1 MSSKETRF
9 VLWLDEV
16 RKEDTPLVGGKNAN
30 LGEMVAAG
38 IPVPPGFAVTA
49 YAFKYFLEKTGL
61 GEKIYE
67 MLRKLDV
74 NNTRE
79 LEETTRKIREMILA
93 QPMPPE
99 VEEEIKKYYYELARK
114 LGLEP
119 SKLRVA
125 VRSSATAEDLPE
137 ASFAGQQDTYLNVY
151 GAESV
156 VEHVKRCWASLFTA
170 RATFYRVAH
179 GIPHEKTHMSVTV
192 QKMVNSK
199 AAGVMFTLHPVTGD
213 ESVIVI
219 ESSWGLGESVVGGK
233 VTPDEYIVERSSLRV
248 VEEKINRKTFMVT
261 FDPSLG
267 RNVHL
272 YWDDEKQAWIA
283 EDGLAS
289 TAPLTKIAKPDAP
302 SLTGEEVKRLA
313 ELGELIYKHYGRH
326 MDIEWAADLD
336 LPYPQNVFIV
346 QARPETV
353 WSLKKTREEE
363 KKAVAVT
370 APMAK
375 KTVKLSEAK
384 IVARGLPASP
394 GVAAG
399 IARVLF
405 NPKSP
410 EAMEFKQGDV
420 LVTKM
425 TDPDWVPLMKKAAA
439 IVTDEG
445 GMTSHAAIVSRELGV
460 PCVVGTGNA
469 TKVISTGVEVTVD
482 GGRGV
487 IYEGVVED
495 LVKPRVEVAASA
507 APSGVVA
514 AVGISPEQLLPLY
527 PVTATKIY
535 MNLGEPDAIEKY
547 KDLPFDGIG
556 LMRIEFVIS
565 DWVGY
570 HPMYLVETKQEELF
584 INKLAEGIAKVA
596 QAIYPRPVVVRFS
609 DFKTNEYR
617 GLKGGEKYEPDERNP
632 MIGWRGVSRYI
643 HSGYAPGF
651 RLECRAI
658 RKVRE
663 EFGLTNVWV
672 MLPFV
677 RTLWEVREVLRI
689 MEEEGLKRSKD
700 FKVWIMAEVPSIA
713 LLAEEFAELV
723 DGFSIGSN
731 DLTQLVLGADRDSN
745 ILAEMGYFD
754 ERDPAVLKAIS
765 MIIRGAH
772 KKGATVSICGQ
783 APSVYPEIVE
793 FLVREGIDSI
803 SVNPDAVISTR
814 RLVASIERKIL
825 LERMEKLLEK
835 STSRRAKRGG
845 D

>member
-1 MSSKETRF
+1 LSSKETRF

-30 LGEMVAAG
+30 LGEMAAAG

-125 VRSSATAEDLPE
+125 VRSSATAEDLPG

-302 SLTGEEVKRLA
+302 SLTREEVKRLA

-336 LPYPQNVFIV
+336 LPCPQNVFIV

-370 APMAK
+370 APVTK

-410 EAMEFKQGDV
+410 EAMEFKQGDI

-460 PCVVGTGNA
+460 PCIVGTGNA
-469 TKVISTGVEVTVD
+469 TKVIVTGTEITVD

-495 LVKPRVEVAASA
+495 LVKPKVEVAVPAVQ
-507 APSGVVA
+507 GGVA
-514 AVGISPEQLLPLY
+514 ATVGLSPEQLLPLY

-584 INKLAEGIAKVA
+584 INKLAEGVAKVA
-596 QAIYPRPVVVRFS
+596 QAVYPRPVVVRFS
-609 DFKTNEYR
+609 DFKTNEYK

-643 HSGYAPGF
+643 HPGYAPGF

-658 RKVRE
+658 KKVRE

-677 RTLWEVREVLRI
+677 RTLWEVKEVLKI

-713 LLAEEFAELV
+713 LLAEDFAELV

-754 ERDPAVLKAIS
+754 ERDPAVLRAIS
-765 MIIRGAH
+765 MIIKGAH
-772 KKGATVSICGQ
+772 KRGATVSICGQ

-814 RLVASIERKIL
+814 RLVASIERKIM

-835 STSRRAKRGG
+835 TASRRAKRREL
-845 D
+845 

>member
-9 VLWLDEV
+9 CIWLEEL
-16 RKEDTPLVGGKNAN
+16 RKEDVPLVGGKNAN
-30 LGEMVAAG
+30 LGEMLAAG

-61 GEKIYE
+61 GPKIYE

-74 NNTRE
+74 DNTKE
-79 LEETTRKIREMILA
+79 LEETTKKIREMILNE
-93 QPMPPE
+93 PMPPE
-99 VEEEIKKYYYELARK
+99 VENEIKTYYIELAKR
-114 LGLEP
+114 LNMDP
-119 SKLRVA
+119 QTLRVA

-151 GAESV
+151 TPEKV

-170 RATFYRVAH
+170 RATFYRAKQ
-179 GIPHEKTHMSVTV
+179 GIPHERTLMSVTV

-199 AAGVMFTLHPVTGD
+199 SAGVMFTLHPVTGD
-213 ESVIVI
+213 ENVIVI
-219 ESSWGLGESVVGGK
+219 EGSWGLGESVVGGK
-233 VTPDEYIVERSSLRV
+233 VNPDHYVVERGTYRII
-248 VEEKINRKTFMVT
+248 EKVINKKTFMIT
-261 FDPSLG
+261 FDPAYGKNL
-267 RNVHL
+267 HL
-272 YWDDEKQAWIA
+272 KWDDEKGTWVA
-283 EDGLAS
+283 EEGVEP
-289 TAPLTKIAKPDAP
+289 TAPLVKIARPDIPAM
-302 SLTGEEVKRLA
+302 SEEEVRRLA
-313 ELGELIYKHYGRH
+313 ELAELIYKHYGKH
-326 MDIEWAADLD
+326 MDIEWAIDLD
-336 LPYPQNVFIV
+336 IPFPQNVFIV

-353 WSLKKTREEE
+353 WSA
-363 KKAVAVT
+363 KKAKEAAKPEAVKVT
-370 APMAK
+370 GK
-375 KTVKLSEAK
+375 KIVKLSEAK
-384 IVARGLPASP
+384 VLVRGLPASP

-399 IARVLF
+399 VARVIF
-405 NPKSP
+405 DPKSP
-410 EAMEFKQGDV
+410 EAMEFKEGDI

-445 GMTSHAAIVSRELGV
+445 GMTSHAAIVSRELGT
-460 PCVVGTGNA
+460 PCIVGTGNA
-469 TKVISTGVEVTVD
+469 TKVIQTGMEVTVD
-482 GGRGV
+482 ASRGIV
-487 IYEGVVED
+487 YEGIVED
-495 LVKPRVEVAASA
+495 LVKPKAEAA
-507 APSGVVA
+507 APATGVVA

-527 PVTATKIY
+527 PVTSTKIY

-556 LMRIEFVIS
+556 LMRIEFIIT
-565 DWVGY
+565 DWVQY
-570 HPMYLVETKQEELF
+570 HPMYLIETGQQELF
-584 INKLAEGIAKVA
+584 VNKLAEGIAKVA

-643 HSGYAPGF
+643 HPGYAPGF
-651 RLECRAI
+651 RLEVRAI

-663 EFGLTNVWV
+663 EYGLTNVWV

-677 RTLWEVREVLRI
+677 RTLWEVKEVLRI

-700 FKVWIMAEVPSIA
+700 FKVWIMAEVPSVA

-754 ERDPAVLKAIS
+754 ERDPAVLKAIR

-772 KKGATVSICGQ
+772 KKGKTVSICGQ

-803 SVNPDAVISTR
+803 SVNPDAVIATR
-814 RLVASIERKIL
+814 RLVASVERKIM
-825 LERMEKLLEK
+825 LERLEKILEKLENF
-835 STSRRAKRGG
+835 
-845 D
+845 

>member
-1 MSSKETRF
+1 MSQSSKETRF
-9 VLWLDEV
+9 VLWLEEV

-30 LGEMVAAG
+30 LGEMLSAG

-61 GEKIYE
+61 GQKIFE

-74 NNTRE
+74 NNTKE

-93 QPMPPE
+93 EPMPRE
-99 VEEEIKKYYYELARK
+99 IEEEIKKYYYELAKR
-114 LGLEP
+114 LNADP
-119 SKLRVA
+119 NTLRVA

-137 ASFAGQQDTYLNVY
+137 ASFAGQQETYLNVY
-151 GAESV
+151 GADSV

-170 RATFYRVAH
+170 RATFYRVAQ
-179 GIPHEKTHMSVTV
+179 GIPHERAYMSVTV

-213 ESVIVI
+213 ENVIVI

-233 VTPDEYIVERSSLRV
+233 VTPDEFVVDRKSMSIVEKRIS
-248 VEEKINRKTFMVT
+248 NKTYMIT
-261 FDPSLG
+261 FEPTIG
-267 RNVHL
+267 KNVHL
-272 YWDDEKQAWIA
+272 RWDEEKKTWVSEEGVPITSP
-283 EDGLAS
+283 LA
-289 TAPLTKIAKPDAP
+289 KIANP
-302 SLTGEEVKRLA
+302 SMSSLVEEEVRRLA

-326 MDIEWAADLD
+326 MDIEWAVDMD
-336 LPYPQNVFIV
+336 LPFPQNVFIV

-353 WSLKKTREEE
+353 WSV
-363 KKAVAVT
+363 KKAKEKEAKQVAV
-370 APMAK
+370 AAGK
-375 KTVKLSEAK
+375 KTVRLAEAK
-384 IVARGLPASP
+384 VLARGLPASP
-394 GVAAG
+394 GIAAG
-399 IARVLF
+399 VARVIF
-405 NPKSP
+405 DPKSP
-410 EAMEFKQGDV
+410 EAMEFKQGDI
-420 LVTKM
+420 LITKM

-445 GMTSHAAIVSRELGV
+445 GMTSHAAIVSRELGI
-460 PCVVGTGNA
+460 PCIVGTGSA
-469 TKVISTGVEVTVD
+469 TKVIQSGIEITVD
-482 GGRGV
+482 ASKGIV
-487 IYEGVVED
+487 YEGVVED
-495 LVKPRVEVAASA
+495 LVKPKVEVAPA
-507 APSGVVA
+507 APGAVVA

-527 PVTATKIY
+527 PVTSTKIY
-535 MNLGEPDAIEKY
+535 MNLGEPEAIDKY

-556 LMRIEFVIS
+556 LMRIEFIFT
-565 DWVGY
+565 DWIGY
-570 HPMYLVETKQEELF
+570 HPMYLIEQGKEDFF
-584 INKLAEGIAKVA
+584 INKLAEGIARVA
-596 QAIYPRPVVVRFS
+596 QVIYPRPIVVRFS
-609 DFKTNEYR
+609 DFRTNEFR
-617 GLKGGEKYEPDERNP
+617 GLKGGEKFEPDERNP
-632 MIGWRGVSRYI
+632 MIGWRGVARYI
-643 HSGYAPGF
+643 HPKYEPGF

-658 RKVRE
+658 KKVRE

-677 RTLWEVREVLRI
+677 RTTWEVKRVLKI

-700 FKVWIMAEVPSIA
+700 FKVWIMAEVPSVA
-713 LLAEEFAELV
+713 LLVEEFAELV

-803 SVNPDAVISTR
+803 SVNPDAVIPTR
-814 RLVASIERKIL
+814 RLVASIERKIML
-825 LERMEKLLEK
+825 EKLEKVLEK
-835 STSRRAKRGG
+835 LEKLSF
-845 D
+845 